1 MTTPTHDEPSSRL
14 TTFAL
19 HAALALP
26 LNVVAVPLSFFG
38 AIELRELITD
48 KRMIFGETGIFAIFA
63 VLAACVMFTALIE
76 GLAIARAGK
85 RRGIA
90 WAALLI
96 FPVGF
101 LLTVLACDW
110 LLSSPQLSL
119 LHAAERSIDEHGFY
133 LCRQLKSTLPR
144 SGLQELLMIIVMAP
158 VFLVLGLFDILMMPF
173 VPFTD
178 PNFYI
183 ALIKLIPYFAIVLLG
198 SALPCWLL
206 ARRSAAR

>member
-1 MTTPTHDEPSSRL
+1 MTTPTHNEPASRL
-14 TTFAL
+14 NTFAL

-26 LNVVAVPLSFFG
+26 LNMVAVPLSFFG
-38 AIELRELITD
+38 AFKLRELITD
-48 KRMIFGETGIFAIFA
+48 TRIIFDKLGIFAIFA
-63 VLAACVMFTALIE
+63 VLTACVMFTTLIE
-76 GLAIARAGK
+76 GLAIARAG
-85 RRGIA
+85 RRHGVA

-96 FPVGF
+96 FPMGF
-101 LLTVLACDW
+101 MLTVLACDW
-110 LLSSPQLSL
+110 LLNSPQLSL
-119 LHAAERSIDEHGFY
+119 LHAAKHSIREHGFY
-133 LCRQLKSTLPR
+133 LCRQLMSTLPGGR
-144 SGLQELLMIIVMAP
+144 VEQVLMIIVMAP

-183 ALIKLIPYFAIVLLG
+183 TLIKLMPYFAILLLG